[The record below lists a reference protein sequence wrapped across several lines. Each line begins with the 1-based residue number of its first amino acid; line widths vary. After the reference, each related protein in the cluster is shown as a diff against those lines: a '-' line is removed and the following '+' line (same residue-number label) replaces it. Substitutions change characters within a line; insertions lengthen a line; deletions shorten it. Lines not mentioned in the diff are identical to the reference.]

1 VTPASIATLPR
12 GVRLHWDRV
21 RETHVLLAPE
31 RALMLD
37 DVGHAILSRLDG
49 RDYATLVQGLAADF
63 GADAADVGPD
73 VQEFLGGLVRERLV
87 DLTDG

>member
-1 VTPASIATLPR
+1 MTPGSVAMLPR

-37 DVGHAILSRLDG
+37 EVGHAILSRLDG
-49 RDYATLVQGLAADF
+49 RNCEVLVQGLAADF

-73 VQEFLGGLVRERLV
+73 VAEFLGGLVRERLV

>member
-1 VTPASIATLPR
+1 MTPASVPVLPR

-21 RETHVLLAPE
+21 RTTHVLLAPE
-31 RALMLD
+31 RAIMLD
-37 DVGHAILSRLDG
+37 DIGHAILSRLDG
-49 RDYATLVQGLAADF
+49 RTCEALVAGLAADF

-73 VQEFLGGLVRERLV
+73 VAEFLGGLVRERLV

>member
-1 VTPASIATLPR
+1 MNPASVALLPR

-49 RDYATLVQGLAADF
+49 RTCGALVQGLAEDF
-63 GADAADVGPD
+63 GATPEDVGPD
-73 VQEFLGGLVRERLV
+73 VAEFLGGLVRERLV